1 MWFIPCQFPSLL
13 LSLFQYKIHVFHHG
27 HIQIIKRNY
36 TQFCVNYN
44 PFRDSTL
51 FLKHVSSLCGKG
63 ENVCGHSWA
72 GRTCFR
78 SIKIKHELN
87 AVNRGMLTLINK
99 SCPS

>member
-27 HIQIIKRNY
+27 HIQIIKRSY
-36 TQFCVNYN
+36 T

-63 ENVCGHSWA
+63 RMFVDIHGLGEPA
-72 GRTCFR
+72 
-78 SIKIKHELN
+78 LDQ
-87 AVNRGMLTLINK
+87 
-99 SCPS
+99 